1 MEDQLKNGT
10 STNTPEL
17 SETSIKITLSTLQ
30 AMVDLT
36 ILPSQAPTL
45 TGGNFSDSKD
55 NISLMSKTIRHLM
68 LKEVKTQKVKP
79 YGPGEDTMVSTR
91 DGKLYILTKR
101 TREEQRE

>member
-1 MEDQLKNGT
+1 
-10 STNTPEL
+10 
-17 SETSIKITLSTLQ
+17 
-30 AMVDLT
+30 
-36 ILPSQAPTL
+36 
-45 TGGNFSDSKD
+45 
-55 NISLMSKTIRHLM
+55 MSKTIRHLM